1 MIFPNRFCLMKK
13 LKYYIR
19 LQVKRTNNTT
29 SASMKISYA
38 DSELLEHY
46 GIYPNVTYYT
56 TPNFEIRALPFTFM
70 DNVIQELNRFIYD
83 SPERLMATET
93 VRDEHQERVSIFQQN
108 DPIPDIQV
116 SIPMYYD
123 DEEEDDGVDS
133 PP

>member
-1 MIFPNRFCLMKK
+1 MKCM
-13 LKYYIR
+13 
-19 LQVKRTNNTT
+19 NNTN
-29 SASMKISYA
+29 SASMKITYA

-70 DNVIQELNRFIYD
+70 DNVIQEPNRVIYN
-83 SPERLMATET
+83 SHERWMAT
-93 VRDEHQERVSIFQQN
+93 DEHEDRVAIFQQN
-108 DPIPDIQV
+108 DPIPEIQV

-123 DEEEDDGVDS
+123 DEEDDGVDS

>member
-1 MIFPNRFCLMKK
+1 
-13 LKYYIR
+13 
-19 LQVKRTNNTT
+19 
-29 SASMKISYA
+29 MKIGFA
-38 DSELLEHY
+38 DSELLEQY

-83 SPERLMATET
+83 YPERLTTAVTATATDT
-93 VRDEHQERVSIFQQN
+93 VTVPDTATATDEHHERVAIFQQN

-123 DEEEDDGVDS
+123 DEDDGVDS

>member
-1 MIFPNRFCLMKK
+1 
-13 LKYYIR
+13 
-19 LQVKRTNNTT
+19 
-29 SASMKISYA
+29 
-38 DSELLEHY
+38 
-46 GIYPNVTYYT
+46 
-56 TPNFEIRALPFTFM
+56 M

-123 DEEEDDGVDS
+123 DEEEEDDGVDS